1 MIFEFLMNFLEVT
14 KKFSENCYFVIWKDP
29 REGDGVWK
37 TNWDGKAAININ
49 VGWME
54 KNPNDA
60 NEWVLYCSKD
70 TDEDCTERGTEI
82 YIPEGCILFRV
93 AINPFGEGEHFESQT
108 TIRN

>member
-1 MIFEFLMNFLEVT
+1 MIFEFVMNFLEVT

-60 NEWVLYCSKD
+60 NEWVLYCSKV

-108 TIRN
+108 TIRH